1 MKTINDL
8 NNKYKIIKK
17 IGSGAFGDV
26 YKGLDKNTK
35 KFVAIKIDK
44 QEINESKLN
53 TEFELYQTIHAY
65 DGIASIIWK
74 GVINNKNIFIMEY
87 LGPNLD
93 DLFDFC
99 GNKFSIK
106 TVIMIGIQLLDRIEL
121 LHNNNILHRDI
132 KPDNFLIGSKSKKNT
147 VYIIDFGL
155 SKKYKNES
163 GEHVEYRKTS
173 NFTGSYR
180 YCSIRNH
187 KGIEQSRRDDLES
200 IGYMLIFF
208 LKGKL
213 PWQGLKSSNI
223 EKRQHIKNIFEVK
236 RNTSIDELC
245 SGIPI
250 EFLNFIKYVRTLRF
264 NQIPNYNYL
273 KSLLLNIFTRYD
285 YEFDNVFDWT
295 LKIRKRNRDKQR
307 ELDRE

>member
-53 TEFELYQTIHAY
+53 TEFELYQTIHTY

-99 GNKFSIK
+99 GNKFSTK

-121 LHNNNILHRDI
+121 LHNNN
-132 KPDNFLIGSKSKKNT
+132 
-147 VYIIDFGL
+147 
-155 SKKYKNES
+155 
-163 GEHVEYRKTS
+163 
-173 NFTGSYR
+173 
-180 YCSIRNH
+180 
-187 KGIEQSRRDDLES
+187 
-200 IGYMLIFF
+200 
-208 LKGKL
+208 
-213 PWQGLKSSNI
+213 
-223 EKRQHIKNIFEVK
+223 
-236 RNTSIDELC
+236 
-245 SGIPI
+245 
-250 EFLNFIKYVRTLRF
+250 
-264 NQIPNYNYL
+264 
-273 KSLLLNIFTRYD
+273 
-285 YEFDNVFDWT
+285 
-295 LKIRKRNRDKQR
+295 
-307 ELDRE
+307 